1 MLSLLAK
8 LGLDVSGF
16 TRGLD
21 AAKGAAGK
29 AGDEIA
35 KSYGGKLKGA
45 LFGVGSA
52 LAAGAFVTA
61 EFDKV
66 RRAADQADLAG
77 KSIRETLA
85 LQEVTERV
93 GDTASLAAD
102 DLARL
107 VAEASARLPE
117 ENALQQMA
125 LQAREVSSA
134 VSGLEKT
141 ILGALAAAVKFGR
154 ASLDFRDAAKDAVST
169 FFTAPLG
176 GKDGANGFAGIREAW
191 DKAGAAFRNRRAL
204 IEEQNKAE
212 AANPPFRLP
221 AAIKPEVPDVAGRVQ
236 AVPSNR
242 GSVLPKSSIPEAGS
256 LASVGLFAG
265 GPGAGLYREARQQT
279 ELQRQTV
286 AALKDVRRA
295 IIEEL

>member
-29 AGDEIA
+29 AGDESA

-61 EFDKV
+61 EFDKI

-134 VSGLEKT
+134 VSGLERT
-141 ILGALAAAVKFGR
+141 FLGALAAAVKFGR

-191 DKAGAAFRNRRAL
+191 DKAGMAFRNRQAL
-204 IEEQNKAE
+204 IAEQNKAE
-212 AANPPFRLP
+212 AANPPGKLP
-221 AAIKPEVPDVAGRVQ
+221 RAIPPTVPEKPDAAAKTVPKPSLFTADPRIATPG
-236 AVPSNR
+236 
-242 GSVLPKSSIPEAGS
+242 
-256 LASVGLFAG
+256 LASVGLFFG
-265 GPGAGLYREARQQT
+265 GAGSHLLRQA
-279 ELQRQTV
+279 QRQHDV
-286 AALKDVRRA
+286 AQRQLEEMARIRRA
-295 IIEEL
+295 ILEEL